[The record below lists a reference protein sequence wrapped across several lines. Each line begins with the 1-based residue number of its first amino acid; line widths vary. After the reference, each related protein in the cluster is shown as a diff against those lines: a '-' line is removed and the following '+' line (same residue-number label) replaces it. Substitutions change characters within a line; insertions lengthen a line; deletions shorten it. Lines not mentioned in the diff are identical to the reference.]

1 MQVTGTIWAEIGL
14 DFEGEYLSYR
24 PATRED
30 PEEGGCVEDLGVV
43 GLNVEVATMVRPMIG
58 GPSVRKLTIVNL
70 LEGVT
75 IDANVK
81 RLLSNLADAF
91 ADELQDAA
99 VAEASE

>member
-43 GLNVEVATMVRPMIG
+43 GLKVEVATMVRRG
-58 GPSVRKLTIVNL
+58 DGPSVRKLTVVNL

-75 IDANVK
+75 IDANVE
-81 RLLSNLADAF
+81 RLLSNLTAAF

-99 VAEASE
+99 VAEAAE

>member
-1 MQVTGTIWAEIGL
+1 MQVTGTIYVEIGL

-43 GLNVEVATMVRPMIG
+43 GLNVKVATMVRRG
-58 GPSVRKLTIVNL
+58 NGLSVRKLTTVNL

-75 IDANVK
+75 IDANVE

-99 VAEASE
+99 VEEAA

>member
-43 GLNVEVATMVRPMIG
+43 GLNVESRVRVQTAPGVWRETKTVI
-58 GPSVRKLTIVNL
+58 NL

-75 IDANVK
+75 IDANVE

-99 VAEASE
+99 VAEAAE

>member
-1 MQVTGTIWAEIGL
+1 MQVTGTIWTEIGL

-43 GLNVEVATMVRPMIG
+43 GLKVQVARMVRRG
-58 GPSVRKLTIVNL
+58 DGPSVRKLINVNL

-75 IDANVK
+75 IDANVEQ
-81 RLLSNLADAF
+81 LLSNLTAAF
-91 ADELQDAA
+91 ADELQNAA
-99 VAEASE
+99 VEEAE

>member
-43 GLNVEVATMVRPMIG
+43 GLNAEIVTRSWTAG
-58 GPSVRKLTIVNL
+58 GLPSVSKKTIVDL
-70 LEGVT
+70 LQGVT
-75 IDANVK
+75 IDANVE

-99 VAEASE
+99 VAEAA

>member
-30 PEEGGCVEDLGVV
+30 PEEGGHVEDLGVV
-43 GLNVEVATMVRPMIG
+43 GLNVEVAKMVRPMIG
-58 GPSVRKLTIVNL
+58 GPSVRKLTIINL

-75 IDANVK
+75 IDANVE

>member
-43 GLNVEVATMVRPMIG
+43 GLKVEGVTMVQALDGSRVIKKFG
-58 GPSVRKLTIVNL
+58 CNL

-75 IDANVK
+75 IDANVE
-81 RLLSNLADAF
+81 RLLCNLTAAF

>member
-30 PEEGGCVEDLGVV
+30 PEEGGHVEDLGVV
-43 GLNVEVATMVRPMIG
+43 GLNVEVARMVRTLD
-58 GPSVRKLTIVNL
+58 GPSVRKLTIVSL

-75 IDANVK
+75 IDANVE